1 MFIQDSACRGW
12 TWKDRYVDLV
22 EVLEGLGQL
31 PGGSGSSRQKSKGW
45 ALFHA
50 FPSSRL
56 VVVEQGREQ
65 HTAGASGCSEATG
78 NACLDLRVIWTGT
91 W

>member
-1 MFIQDSACRGW
+1 MFFQDSACRGW
-12 TWKDRYVDLV
+12 TWKEGYVDLV
-22 EVLEGLGQL
+22 EVFEGLSQL
-31 PGGSGSSRQKSKGW
+31 PGGSGSSGQKAKGW

-56 VVVEQGREQ
+56 VVVEPGREQ
-65 HTAGASGCSEATG
+65 HTAGASGGSEATG
-78 NACLDLRVIWTGT
+78 NAGLDLRVIWTGT

>member
-1 MFIQDSACRGW
+1 MFFQDSACRGW
-12 TWKDRYVDLV
+12 TWKDGYVDLV

-50 FPSSRL
+50 FRSTRL

-65 HTAGASGCSEATG
+65 HTAGVFGGSEATG
-78 NACLDLRVIWTGT
+78 NACLDLRVIWTGA